1 MDKRGIKREIFLLTK
16 PPQSD
21 RAKLCLHLIEHLGN
35 NATLYLAGDGV
46 YNLLEFDLLQAVQ
59 AKIIMACKEDLEARG
74 VRAEE
79 GVMVPEN
86 FYLNLVKDLATEGSQ
101 IYTF

>member
-1 MDKRGIKREIFLLTK
+1 MDKRGIFLLTK

-21 RAKLCLHLIEHLGN
+21 RAKLCIHLMERLGK

-46 YNLLEFDLLQAVQ
+46 YNMLEFDLLRAVSE
-59 AKIIMACKEDLEARG
+59 KRILACKEDLEARG
-74 VRAEE
+74 LQAEG
-79 GVMVPEN
+79 GVIVPEN
-86 FYLNLVKDLATEGSQ
+86 FYEHLVKDMASEGSQ

>member
-21 RAKLCLHLIEHLGN
+21 RAKLCLHLIEHLD
-35 NATLYLAGDGV
+35 NASLYLAGDGV
-46 YNLLEFDLLQAVQ
+46 YNLLEFDLLRAVP
-59 AKIIMACKEDLEARG
+59 AKTILACKEDLEARG
-74 VRAEE
+74 LQAEE
-79 GVMVPEN
+79 GVIVPEN
-86 FYLNLVKDLATEGSQ
+86 FYLHLVKDLATEGSQ

>member
-1 MDKRGIKREIFLLTK
+1 MRRHMDKRAIFLLTK

-35 NATLYLAGDGV
+35 ASLYLAGDGV
-46 YNLLEFDLLQAVQ
+46 FNLLEFDLLRAMPGKRVL
-59 AKIIMACKEDLEARG
+59 ACKEDLEARG

-79 GVMVPEN
+79 GVIVPEN
-86 FYLNLVKDLATEGSQ
+86 FYEHLVKDLASEGSQ

>member
-1 MDKRGIKREIFLLTK
+1 MDKRGIFLLTK

-21 RAKLCLHLIEHLGN
+21 RAKLCIHLMERLGK

-46 YNLLEFDLLQAVQ
+46 FNLLEFDLLQAVQ

-74 VRAEE
+74 LQAEE
-79 GVMVPEN
+79 DVIVPEN
-86 FYLNLVKDLATEGSQ
+86 FYEHLVKDLASEGSQ